1 MIKRALWYSYRIFF
15 NAVSHYLRDNGS
27 AFASHV
33 ALSGLLAFF
42 PFFIFGT
49 SLASFLGAFTYTPQ
63 KIEALVQ
70 LLPDAIAEPLSKE
83 IITVLTTQRGDLLT
97 LSVIGAAYFASNG
110 VGALRTAL
118 NKAYRVIDRR
128 SLFFCRF
135 QSLFFVIIGTVGLV
149 VISFLLVLAPLLI
162 KIMQNYS
169 SQITEYIGIIRLWRY
184 IIAIVVL
191 FTSLLIV
198 HKWLP
203 AGQRKVIDILPGI
216 LVTIFVWFLTS
227 IAFAQYLTMFNYA
240 STYAGLTSIM
250 VAIIFLYIL
259 SAIFILGGEINAAI
273 IFYRDHSQRTDKLKS
288 FSID

>member
-1 MIKRALWYSYRIFF
+1 MIKRALWYSYSIFC

-110 VGALRTAL
+110 VSALRTAL
-118 NKAYRVIDRR
+118 NKAYRVIDQR

-162 KIMQNYS
+162 KIMQNYPS
-169 SQITEYIGIIRLWRY
+169 HITEYISMIRLWRY
-184 IIAIVVL
+184 VIAIIVL

-216 LVTIFVWFLTS
+216 LVTIFVWFLAS
-227 IAFAQYLTMFNYA
+227 IAFAQYLIMFNYT

-273 IFYRDHSQRTDKLKS
+273 IFYRNHSKRIDKLK
-288 FSID
+288 